1 MAVIIPL
8 NNIPYS
14 RQKSKQT
21 VKETYKCACCGHKFS
36 QQSGN
41 FFASQSPLY
50 AGNNN
55 YMPICRE
62 CLNSIYTKYCDK
74 MDEKQAVK
82 RICQKFDIYF
92 SESIYQTTEK
102 SDIKGSRISAYVKNS
117 NLRQYS
123 GKTYDDTI
131 LDEQSIIN
139 NQDDLND
146 ANDNGEQISRTA
158 IKRWGMGYS
167 PDEYKYAEEL
177 YKTFKAGNPNADG
190 VQETYI
196 KDLVTTKI
204 LQNRAFQ
211 EKNADDYT
219 KYMKAYQ
226 DTFKN
231 SKLKINSGDGSN
243 LNDENVCWGNWVK
256 DVENYTPA
264 ELYQDKKL
272 FDDVDGIKEY
282 FKRFIVRPF
291 KNFFTGSSEM
301 DPEYSILPGDEDE

>member
-1 MAVIIPL
+1 MTP
-8 NNIPYS
+8 PE
-14 RQKSKQT
+14 K
-21 VKETYKCACCGHKFS
+21 YKCVCCGKQYT
-36 QQSGN
+36 QQIGR
-41 FFASQSPLY
+41 FYASQSSIY
-50 AGNNN
+50 AGNNS
-55 YMPICRE
+55 YGPVCKE
-62 CLNSIYTKYCDK
+62 CINNIYAKYCDK

-82 RICQKFDIYF
+82 RICQKFDIYY
-92 SESIYQTTEK
+92 SDELYQTTEK
-102 SDIKGSRISAYVKNS
+102 SNTSQSRIGAYVKNS
-117 NLRQYS
+117 NLRKYL

-131 LDEQSIIN
+131 LDEQSIISN
-139 NQDDLND
+139 RDDLSE
-146 ANDNGEQISRTA
+146 AVENGEQISRAA

-167 PDEYKYAEEL
+167 PEEYKFAEDL
-177 YKTFKAGNPNADG
+177 YKTFKAGNPNSDG

-196 KDLVTTKI
+196 KDLVTTKV

-211 EKNADDYT
+211 ENNADDYSKYT
-219 KYMKAYQ
+219 KLYQ

-256 DVENYTPA
+256 DVENYAPA

-272 FDDVDGIKEY
+272 FDDIDGIKSY

-301 DPEYSILPGDEDE
+301 DSEYSILPGDEDE

>member
-1 MAVIIPL
+1 
-8 NNIPYS
+8 
-14 RQKSKQT
+14 
-21 VKETYKCACCGHKFS
+21 
-36 QQSGN
+36 
-41 FFASQSPLY
+41 
-50 AGNNN
+50 
-55 YMPICRE
+55 MPVCRN
-62 CLNSIYTKYCDK
+62 CLNDIYDKYLTK

-92 SESIYQTTEK
+92 ADVIFSSTEK
-102 SDIKGSRISAYVKNS
+102 SDTKSSRIAMYVKNS

-123 GKTYDDTI
+123 GKTYDNTI
-131 LDEQSIIN
+131 EDEQAKISS
-139 NQDDLND
+139 QDDLEE
-146 ANDNGEQISRTA
+146 AIDNGNQISKAA
-158 IKRWGMGYS
+158 IKRWGMGYT
-167 PDEYKYAEEL
+167 PEEYKFAEEL
-177 YKTFKAGNPNADG
+177 YKTFKTGNPNSDG

-211 EKNADDYT
+211 ENNADDYT

-231 SKLKINSGDGSN
+231 SKLKINSGDGNN

-264 ELYQDKKL
+264 DLYQDKKL

-301 DPEYSILPGDEDE
+301 DSEYSILPGDEEE

>member
-1 MAVIIPL
+1 MIIPI
-8 NNIPYS
+8 NKAPYS
-14 RQKSKQT
+14 RQNNKQAFPERYKCTCCGKVFSKQI
-21 VKETYKCACCGHKFS
+21 GH
-36 QQSGN
+36 

-55 YMPICRE
+55 YLPICRE
-62 CLNSIYTKYCDK
+62 CLTTIYDEYCK
-74 MDEKQAVK
+74 TMDEKQAVK

-92 SESIYQTTEK
+92 SGDIYQATEK

-117 NLRQYS
+117 NLRQYA
-123 GKTYDDTI
+123 GKTYDNTI
-131 LDEQSIIN
+131 VDEQSIISS
-139 NQDDLND
+139 QDDLSD
-146 ANDNGEQISRTA
+146 ASENGEQISRLA
-158 IKRWGMGYS
+158 IKRWGLGYS
-167 PDEYKYAEEL
+167 PEEYKFAEDL
-177 YKTFKAGNPNADG
+177 YKTFKTGNPNADG

-196 KDLVTTKI
+196 KDLVTTKV
-204 LQNRAFQ
+204 LQNRAF
-211 EKNADDYT
+211 KDNNADDYSKYT
-219 KYMKAYQ
+219 KLYQ

-231 SKLKINSGDGSN
+231 SKLKINSGDGNN

-301 DPEYSILPGDEDE
+301 DSEYSILPGDEDE